1 MLSDRALPSDV
12 VFIGGGVIAFELGHV
27 YARAGV
33 RVTILEAL
41 PQMLG
46 GFDAD
51 AVDQIRGESERIGMR
66 LLTLALVKRIDRVG
80 KRLRV
85 LFANDNS
92 EHTIEA
98 DRVVNCAG
106 RIANTDGLDLG
117 AGHVAHRDGRI
128 EIDAFLRSRSNP
140 AVHVCGD
147 AVWNSPQLSPIATYE
162 GRIVGR
168 NIVEGA
174 KHQPDYSQIPSS
186 VYTVPAV
193 ASVGLTEAKAA
204 EGGLKSR
211 CRSMT
216 CAAGCRPGLMPRP
229 WRGRR
234 SSLG

>member
-80 KRLRV
+80 GRLRV
-85 LFANDNS
+85 LFTKDNA
-92 EHTIEA
+92 EHTIDA

-106 RIANTDGLDLG
+106 RIANVDGLDLG
-117 AGHVAHRDGRI
+117 AGQSHTVTAVSKST
-128 EIDAFLRSRSNP
+128 RSCARRSNP

-168 NIVEGA
+168 NIVEGRSTSLTT
-174 KHQPDYSQIPSS
+174 PDSDPRS
-186 VYTVPAV
+186 TPCRRWPAS
-193 ASVGLTEAKAA
+193 AL
-204 EGGLKSR
+204 
-211 CRSMT
+211 
-216 CAAGCRPGLMPRP
+216 PRP
-229 WRGRR
+229 RPPRAG
-234 SSLG
+234 